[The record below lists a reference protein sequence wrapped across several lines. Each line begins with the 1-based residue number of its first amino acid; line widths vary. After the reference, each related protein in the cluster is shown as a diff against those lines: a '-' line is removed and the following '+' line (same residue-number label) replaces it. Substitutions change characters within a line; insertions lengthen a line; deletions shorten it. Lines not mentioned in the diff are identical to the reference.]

1 MNEAHRIQ
9 RKPIILKQ
17 GYQRASLVTQ
27 VVTDPPAVQ
36 RTRLQPLGQEDP
48 LEKGMATHSSILVWR
63 VPWTE
68 EPGGLQS
75 TSWQSQT
82 RLSTHTH
89 SFAQDGGDLAKRLWE
104 EQAYS
109 TATPKTHLGQFSSV
123 AQSRP
128 TLCNPVDC
136 STPGLPVH
144 HQFQELTQTH
154 VRRVGDAVHLAHSFT
169 KGTHGSTS
177 RSLLQNSLERA
188 RVPTGKKTNEQQPY
202 SHSVEHCVQYR
213 EQSAGARDTE

>member
-68 EPGGLQS
+68 EPGGI
-75 TSWQSQT
+75 
-82 RLSTHTH
+82 
-89 SFAQDGGDLAKRLWE
+89 
-104 EQAYS
+104 
-109 TATPKTHLGQFSSV
+109 
-123 AQSRP
+123 
-128 TLCNPVDC
+128 
-136 STPGLPVH
+136 
-144 HQFQELTQTH
+144 
-154 VRRVGDAVHLAHSFT
+154 
-169 KGTHGSTS
+169 
-177 RSLLQNSLERA
+177 
-188 RVPTGKKTNEQQPY
+188 
-202 SHSVEHCVQYR
+202 
-213 EQSAGARDTE
+213 